1 MLAQEL
7 IGELEYS
14 AENLDFEKVAENAEF
29 GTSAKQKAML
39 ALRGVWKK
47 PGQRTKTHS
56 IALSTKMN
64 DWIKNSDDEDLRE
77 LVELSSIATS

>member
-1 MLAQEL
+1 LLAQEL
-7 IGELEYS
+7 IEELERS
-14 AENLDFEKVAENAEF
+14 AENQDFEKVAENAEF

-47 PGQRTKTHS
+47 SGQRTKTHS

-64 DWIKNSDDEDLRE
+64 DWVKSSDDEDLRD
-77 LVELSSIATS
+77 LVELCSIVTS